1 MSQSQGNNSGAVEK
15 AMGTVTPS
23 YFGRPDMEMD
33 SIGWVIFLALL
44 VLLAP
49 VLPFFL
55 VGWMVMKGLDFVG
68 NDVVGE

>member
-1 MSQSQGNNSGAVEK
+1 MSQSQGSDSGAIEK

-49 VLPFFL
+49 LLPFFL
-55 VGWMVMKGLDFVG
+55 IGWMVMKGLDFVQT
-68 NDVVGE
+68 NVLGE